1 MNSDELLTRAVEK
14 VIPEDLAEKKLKS
27 GKPIR
32 IYLGIDPTG
41 SKLHIGH
48 TVPLRKLQAFAEA
61 GHEVIFLVGSFT
73 AMIGDP
79 SGRDEMR
86 QALTKKDVEN
96 NFKTYKGQA
105 SKVLDFKKIKVTY
118 NHEWLEKLT
127 PQDFLKLASFFT
139 KQQLEQRDMFVK
151 REEEGKPVYV
161 NELMYPLLQGYDSS
175 HMDVDAELGATDQEF
190 NMLAGRTMNKALG
203 KREKFVLT
211 VKILLGTDGRK
222 MSKTYDNCI
231 YIEDEPND
239 MFGKV
244 MSVNDELMGDYFE
257 CCTDVP
263 MDEVKKII
271 KGDPR
276 EAKVRLAKEIVT
288 LYHGEKAAESASEA
302 FDKVFKDKEVPDDMP
317 EVKVKKGTK
326 VIDVITE
333 NKLVSSKSEARRVIE
348 QGGVKLNDEAIDSI
362 EAEVGEGLAPED
374 MAKGVVLKV
383 GKRKFL
389 KIII

>member
-86 QALTKKDVEN
+86 KALTKKDVEN
-96 NFKTYKGQA
+96 NFKTYKEQA
-105 SKVLDFKKIKVTY
+105 SRVLDFKKIKIVY
-118 NHEWLEKLT
+118 NHEWLEKVSL
-127 PQDFLKLASFFT
+127 QEMLKITSFFT
-139 KQQLEQRDMFVK
+139 KQQIEQRDMFVK
-151 REEEGKPVYV
+151 REEEGKPIYT
-161 NELMYPLLQGYDSS
+161 NELMYPLLQGYDSA

-190 NMLAGRTMNKALG
+190 NMLAGRTIHKALG

-288 LYHGEKAAESASEA
+288 LYHGEKSAESASEA
-302 FDKVFKDKEVPDDMP
+302 FDKVFKDKKVPDNMP
-317 EVKVKKGTK
+317 EAKAKKGTK
-326 VIDVITE
+326 VIDVITQ

-348 QGGVKLNDEAIDSI
+348 QGGVKINDKPVISIDDK
-362 EAEVGEGLAPED
+362 AEEG
-374 MAKGVVLKV
+374 VLRV
-383 GKRKFL
+383 GKRKFIR
-389 KIII
+389 IIY

>member
-96 NFKTYKGQA
+96 NFKTYKEQA

>member
-1 MNSDELLTRAVEK
+1 MKSDDLLTRAVEK
-14 VIPEDLAEKKLKS
+14 VIPEDLAKSKLKS

-61 GHEVIFLVGSFT
+61 GHDVIFLVGSFT

-86 QALTKKDVEN
+86 NALTKKEVEE
-96 NFKTYKGQA
+96 NFKTYKEQA

-127 PQDFLKLASFFT
+127 PQDLLKVASFFT

-161 NELMYPLLQGYDSS
+161 NELMYPLLQGYDSA

-190 NMLAGRTMNKALG
+190 NMLAGRTLNKALG

-231 YIEDEPND
+231 FIDDEPND

-244 MSVNDELMGDYFE
+244 MSVNDDLMGDYFE

-271 KGDPR
+271 KGDQR
-276 EAKVRLAKEIVT
+276 SAKVRLAKEIVT
-288 LYHGEKAAESASEA
+288 LYHGEKAADSASEA
-302 FDKVFKDKEVPDDMP
+302 FDKVFKDKEVPDDMV

-326 VIDVITE
+326 VIDVIVE

-348 QGGVKLNDEAIDSI
+348 QGGVKLNDKAVDSI
-362 EAEVGEGLAPED
+362 DTEVGEG
-374 MAKGVVLKV
+374 VLKV

-389 KIII
+389 KVII